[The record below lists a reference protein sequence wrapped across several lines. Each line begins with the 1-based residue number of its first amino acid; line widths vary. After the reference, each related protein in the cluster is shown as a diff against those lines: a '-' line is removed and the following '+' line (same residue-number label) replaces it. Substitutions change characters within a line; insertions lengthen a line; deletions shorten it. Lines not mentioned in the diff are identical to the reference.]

1 MVYTPYEEAF
11 KDTNV
16 VIYEYLQNYS
26 HAKVTAKVSFTHVH
40 HIHVL

>member
-1 MVYTPYEEAF
+1 MLYTPYEEA
-11 KDTNV
+11 KNTNM

-40 HIHVL
+40 HTHVL